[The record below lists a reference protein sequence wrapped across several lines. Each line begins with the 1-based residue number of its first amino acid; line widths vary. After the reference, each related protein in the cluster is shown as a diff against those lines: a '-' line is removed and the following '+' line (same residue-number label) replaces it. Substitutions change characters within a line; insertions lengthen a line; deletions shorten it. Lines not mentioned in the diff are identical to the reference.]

1 MHSQF
6 AAQANITFVA
16 AWTSIRT
23 QDSASNTYNTYL
35 QAPSDGR
42 LDSINYTCTWSD
54 PTDDMISIAHELTFG
69 AAIATSNILI
79 MTQRSKDQLEAAPE
93 LLTQGQ
99 PEILAPNLTLV
110 NRTID
115 QEVEVAMTFNET
127 VYEAQPQ
134 WLAAAFTVIVMACL
148 SIIPTYWGWWRL
160 GRPVSMS
167 PLEVAKAFDAPLMQ
181 QAHPNGTIDD
191 HLRSFGDTRVR
202 YGYHA
207 TVAEQLQS
215 DITEQPSYLPTVN
228 STLNT
233 TVIDRGSTGALRPTR
248 PQHPSTVNAST
259 SSTPM
264 VSPTTPSDEIEL
276 QMLHSEPSPIPGM
289 QSNDAS
295 TRHSLASSGSHDT
308 NVRTQ
313 GQSSSNSALGTGFR
327 SSRIHTRIEMRLRFA
342 KE

>member
-23 QDSASNTYNTYL
+23 QDPAANTYL
-35 QAPSDGR
+35 QAPNDGS

-54 PTDDMISIAHELTFG
+54 PTDDMISLAHELTLR
-69 AAIATSNILI
+69 AAIATSNTLI
-79 MTQRSKDQLEAAPE
+79 TTQRLGEDLENIPD

-134 WLAAAFTVIVMACL
+134 WLAGAFTVIVMACL

-181 QAHPNGTIDD
+181 QADPNGTVDD
-191 HLRSFGDTRVR
+191 HLKKFGDTQVR

-215 DITEQPSYLPTVN
+215 DFTEQPSCPPTID

-233 TVIDRGSTGALRPTR
+233 LVIGEGSRDDLRSTR
-248 PQHPSTVNAST
+248 S
-259 SSTPM
+259 
-264 VSPTTPSDEIEL
+264 SDEIEL
-276 QMLHSEPSPIPGM
+276 QTLQSEASPVPRVH
-289 QSNDAS
+289 SNDESA
-295 TRHSLASSGSHDT
+295 RHSLAFSGSHDT
-308 NVRTQ
+308 NVRAQ
-313 GQSSSNSALGTGFR
+313 GQSSSDSALGTGFR
-327 SSRIHTRIEMRLRFA
+327 SSRIHTRIVMRLGFA

>member
-23 QDSASNTYNTYL
+23 QDPASNTYL
-35 QAPSDGR
+35 QAPNDGS

-54 PTDDMISIAHELTFG
+54 PTDDMISLAHELTLR
-69 AAIATSNILI
+69 AAIATSNTLI
-79 MTQRSKDQLEAAPE
+79 TTQRLEEDLENIPD

-115 QEVEVAMTFNET
+115 QEVEVAMTFDET
-127 VYEAQPQ
+127 VYEVQPQ
-134 WLAAAFTVIVMACL
+134 SLAAAFTLIVMACL

-181 QAHPNGTIDD
+181 QADPNGTIND
-191 HLRSFGDTRVR
+191 HLRSVGNTRVR

-215 DITEQPSYLPTVN
+215 DITEQPSCPPTIDSN
-228 STLNT
+228 LNT
-233 TVIDRGSTGALRPTR
+233 PIVDQGSRDDLRPTR
-248 PQHPSTVNAST
+248 PSAANEST

-264 VSPTTPSDEIEL
+264 LSPTRPTHEIEL
-276 QMLHSEPSPIPGM
+276 QMLQSEASPIPRVH
-289 QSNDAS
+289 SNDES
-295 TRHSLASSGSHDT
+295 VASSGSRET

-313 GQSSSNSALGTGFR
+313 GQSLSDSALGTGFR